1 MFAQVICGGTATETC
16 DELNDLVRE
25 ELIPALQEE
34 PGFAGALSLF
44 DQRGE
49 RMMIVLWDT
58 EEQARRAA
66 GERTRALMK
75 AESGIS
81 ALSSRHDEPPTIW
94 EVGAKVVHTGSS
106 RRLTGEPSL

>member
-1 MFAQVICGGTATETC
+1 MFAQVIQGGTATETR
-16 DELNDLVRE
+16 DELNNLVRE

-44 DQRGE
+44 DKRGD
-49 RMMIVLWDT
+49 RIIIVLWDT
-58 EEQARRAA
+58 EEQARLAA
-66 GERTRALMK
+66 GERGRALLR
-75 AESGIS
+75 AVSGMS
-81 ALSSRHDEPPTIW
+81 ALSTRQDGPPTIW